1 MVKGNGPI
9 TKLPGT
15 KLALVSQLPTQNLS
29 HPNEHGAAWL
39 WSQKTTNLK
48 RKRKKPSEQ
57 ACVKHV
63 VILVHQDS
71 TCCYLFQ
78 QCWTNHLLH
87 I

>member
-48 RKRKKPSEQ
+48 RKRKKAQRTGVRKACCDFGPSG
-57 ACVKHV
+57 
-63 VILVHQDS
+63 
-71 TCCYLFQ
+71 
-78 QCWTNHLLH
+78 
-87 I
+87 